1 MTQEPLSA
9 SQTELTPEQPSAP
22 VAQCTDMPYTL
33 DTAPW
38 LILLAA
44 GQGTRLAAAAGCP
57 KQFLTVDSVPLF
69 WLSVRTCSRV
79 ARLGGVVFVFPK
91 DTFESSRDLV
101 RELDRREPCG
111 LNMAFAVGGARR
123 QDSVA
128 SGLAVVPQSA
138 RFVLVHDAARPFFSP
153 GLVNALLDRLEAGA
167 QAVIPGLAVTD
178 TIKVVNKAGLVC
190 ATPDRSTLRA
200 VQTPQGFSRRALAE
214 AHRTLNTP
222 ENTVTDDASL
232 MEEAGHE
239 VLVIDGEAGNIK
251 ITNPE
256 DLQLLKEKTAAEAGT
271 EDRSSRTGCA
281 DHSGCTDTTAPGQ
294 AVSGQA
300 GKNGSPDSPAKSG
313 TTGCL
318 VPCTGFG
325 YDVHRY
331 GGDRPLVLAGVPIPC
346 DFQVRAHSDGDV
358 LLHALMDALLGLFGQ
373 GDIGML
379 FPDND
384 PKYDGADSA
393 QLLAEVLQRMRQ
405 ARVRL
410 THADVTV
417 VAQKPRLSPH
427 KKVMQESLCRLLG
440 LGPEHVNVKA
450 TTEEGLGF
458 TGDLSG
464 IKAYA
469 TVCGLKSE
477 TI

>member
-1 MTQEPLSA
+1 MTQESLSA
-9 SQTELTPEQPSAP
+9 SKTDTKVYQPSAP
-22 VAQCTDMPYTL
+22 IVQYTDVPYTL

-44 GQGTRLAAAAGCP
+44 GQGTRLAAVAGCP

-91 DTFESSRDLV
+91 ESFESSRALV
-101 RELDRREPCG
+101 EELSKKEPCG

-128 SGLAVVPQSA
+128 SGLAAVPQSA

-153 GLVNALLDRLEAGA
+153 KLVNALLDRLEAGA
-167 QAVIPGLAVTD
+167 LAVIPGLAVTD
-178 TIKVVNKAGLVC
+178 TIKVVNEAGLVC

-200 VQTPQGFSRRALAE
+200 VQTPQGFSRRELAE
-214 AHRTLNTP
+214 AHKTLNTP

-232 MEEAGHE
+232 MEGAGHE
-239 VLVIDGEAGNIK
+239 VLIIDGEAGNIK

-256 DLQLLKEKTAAEAGT
+256 DLQVLEQWKGIEESFSDKGASAQQETVEKVKTASAAHR
-271 EDRSSRTGCA
+271 DSSC
-281 DHSGCTDTTAPGQ
+281 PQ
-294 AVSGQA
+294 
-300 GKNGSPDSPAKSG
+300 
-313 TTGCL
+313 L
-318 VPCTGFG
+318 IPCTGFG

-331 GGDRPLVLAGVPIPC
+331 GGDRPLMLAGVPIPC
-346 DFQVRAHSDGDV
+346 EFQVKAHSDGDV
-358 LLHALMDALLGLFGQ
+358 LLHALMDALLGLFAQ

-379 FPDND
+379 FPDTD

-393 QLLAEVLQRMRQ
+393 QLLAEVLTRMRQ

-427 KKVMQESLCRLLG
+427 KKAMQEHLCRLLG

-477 TI
+477 RVEPKR

>member
-1 MTQEPLSA
+1 
-9 SQTELTPEQPSAP
+9 
-22 VAQCTDMPYTL
+22 MPYTL

-101 RELDRREPCG
+101 RELDRLEPCG

-256 DLQLLKEKTAAEAGT
+256 DLQLLKKKAETGAEDGSSCTKQAAPDQT
-271 EDRSSRTGCA
+271 V
-281 DHSGCTDTTAPGQ
+281 PGQ

-300 GKNGSPDSPAKSG
+300 GENGSPAAPDNPD

-384 PKYDGADSA
+384 PRYDGADSA

-427 KKVMQESLCRLLG
+427 KKAMQESLCRLLG